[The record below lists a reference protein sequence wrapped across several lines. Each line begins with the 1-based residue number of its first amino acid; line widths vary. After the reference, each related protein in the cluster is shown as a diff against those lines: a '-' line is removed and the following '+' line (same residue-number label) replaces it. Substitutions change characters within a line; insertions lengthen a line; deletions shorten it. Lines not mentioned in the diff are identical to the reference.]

1 MCKFFFTA
9 HIYAF
14 SIGTPQQHQISKTK
28 HLPIFF
34 HIFCQFP
41 QQTGLYYMNS
51 QMMFISPSHISAPA
65 EAAFYKSTETVLA
78 LHHKKLLMG

>member
-1 MCKFFFTA
+1 MCEFFFTA

-34 HIFCQFP
+34 FHIFCQFP
-41 QQTGLYYMNS
+41 QQT
-51 QMMFISPSHISAPA
+51 F
-65 EAAFYKSTETVLA
+65 VL
-78 LHHKKLLMG
+78 HEFTNDVYITIPHQRTR

>member
-1 MCKFFFTA
+1 MCEFFFTA

-34 HIFCQFP
+34 FIFFVSFLSRL
-41 QQTGLYYMNS
+41 LYYMNS